1 MLKHV
6 CKNCISTFK
15 IALTLRLSEGFI
27 TTEGGVIVKENIC
40 IHTYKEVDPA
50 LFKSFFSYGSSV
62 LLKHGR
68 EYAIVNKVFS
78 RTQYF

>member
-1 MLKHV
+1 MFVK
-6 CKNCISTFK
+6 KCISTFN
-15 IALTLRLSEGFI
+15 IALTLRLSECFI

-40 IHTYKEVDPA
+40 IQTFIEGYPA

-68 EYAIVNKVFS
+68 EYTIVNILFS

>member
-1 MLKHV
+1 MFV
-6 CKNCISTFK
+6 KNCISTFN
-15 IALTLRLSEGFI
+15 IALTLRLSECFI
-27 TTEGGVIVKENIC
+27 TTEGGVIVKEKIC
-40 IHTYKEVDPA
+40 IQTYIEVDPA